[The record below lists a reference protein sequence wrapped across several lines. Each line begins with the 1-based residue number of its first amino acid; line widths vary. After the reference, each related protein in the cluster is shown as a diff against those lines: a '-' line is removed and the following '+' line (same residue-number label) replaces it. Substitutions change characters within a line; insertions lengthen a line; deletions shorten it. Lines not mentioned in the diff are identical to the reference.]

1 MGHTTEITNSNV
13 CGKNITEYI
22 QVFIIRS
29 LNQEERQK
37 MKILRK
43 EVKEKNEERPT
54 EEMTFCRVK
63 KKLHKKVYNE

>member
-1 MGHTTEITNSNV
+1 
-13 CGKNITEYI
+13 
-22 QVFIIRS
+22 
-29 LNQEERQK
+29 